1 MSIPEYRETIAEW
14 TKKYDP
20 TRLVNPASGGNHRA
34 CGDILDIHH
43 YPDPKL
49 PLFDLQRINVVGEYG
64 GILRTIETHL
74 WKAEKED
81 AYWDNKKITTEQQ
94 ATDTYLEYNEMLK
107 ALIAKGLSAAVYTQ
121 TSDVE
126 VEVNGLM
133 TYDRKVNKFDESR
146 ITQSNMQIS
155 NWFK

>member
-1 MSIPEYRETIAEW
+1 MDKEIRSHPFGESGKWRQPQGVWRY
-14 TKKYDP
+14 
-20 TRLVNPASGGNHRA
+20 TRYTP
-34 CGDILDIHH
+34 

-107 ALIAKGLSAAVYTQ
+107 AP
-121 TSDVE
+121 
-126 VEVNGLM
+126 
-133 TYDRKVNKFDESR
+133 
-146 ITQSNMQIS
+146 
-155 NWFK
+155 